1 MTDLAER
8 CTEYLSSGGLFNPEM
23 MEHDKVRDLIIDCRN
38 EVEGLDEEISDLK
51 RALRIAAGLISTMNG
66 YSDRHPEHVYDWLL
80 EEGSV
85 NE

>member
-1 MTDLAER
+1 MTDIVERLRICAKYDPDQAEAA
-8 CTEYLSSGGLFNPEM
+8 
-23 MEHDKVRDLIIDCRN
+23 DLIEQFRVDLN
-38 EVEGLDEEISDLK
+38 EYELDLNRFQ